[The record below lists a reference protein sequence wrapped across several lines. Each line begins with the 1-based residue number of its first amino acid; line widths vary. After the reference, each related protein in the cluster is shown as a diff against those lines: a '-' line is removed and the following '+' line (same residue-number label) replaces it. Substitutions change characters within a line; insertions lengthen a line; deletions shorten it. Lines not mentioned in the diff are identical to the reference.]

1 MLIICGRTTARR
13 EQGKEEIMAQAF
25 QLSRISNIMLGVRD
39 LEKALAFYSGTLGLP
54 VIMQET
60 QIALLNAGPIG
71 LGLSTSHTRMAPHV
85 AGATEVVF
93 QVEHVRAAKEALKA
107 QGVEFLNEPRQVTPT
122 DWAAHFRD
130 PDGHLLSIF
139 GPE

>member
-1 MLIICGRTTARR
+1 MP
-13 EQGKEEIMAQAF
+13 QPF
-25 QLSRISNIMLGVRD
+25 QLSRISNVMLGVRD
-39 LEKALAFYSGTLGLP
+39 LEQALAFYSGTLGLP
-54 VIMQET
+54 VFMQEK

-71 LGLSTSHTRMAPHV
+71 LGLSTGHVRMAPHV

-93 QVEHVRAAKEALKA
+93 QVEHVRTAWEALKG
-107 QGVEFLNEPRQVTPT
+107 QGVAFLNEPRQVTPS